1 MQTCKVF
8 KTLQVSVIAIFAITT
23 MKNFLLKLFLFTIL
37 ISVIDFCWIRF
48 MPIEK
53 HIPHVWMM
61 ILFFT
66 AMTALFH
73 FLAINQ
79 SKGKPQGFIRFYMSS
94 TAIRF
99 FLYIIVIVAY
109 RFYDKPALLPFA
121 IGFMAHYF
129 LFTAFEVPVLLKEL
143 KKS

>member
-1 MQTCKVF
+1 
-8 KTLQVSVIAIFAITT
+8 
-23 MKNFLLKLFLFTIL
+23 MKNFLVKLFLFAL
-37 ISVIDFCWIRF
+37 VISAIDFCWIRF
-48 MPIEK
+48 MPVAK

-61 ILFFT
+61 IAFFVL
-66 AMTALFH
+66 MTASFH

-79 SKGKPQGFIRFYMSS
+79 SKGKPQGFIRFYMGSS
-94 TAIRF
+94 ALRM
-99 FLYIIVIVAY
+99 FLYVMIIVAY
-109 RFYDKPALLPFA
+109 RFYDLPTLIPFA